1 MSAYL
6 ILKHLHVTTAFITV
20 ILFAVRLL
28 MDLVGRPGW
37 RETPLRW
44 LPHAN
49 DTLLLAAAI
58 GLVVVTPWMP
68 FVHGWLTA
76 KIILLIGYIFAGVFA
91 LKATL
96 STPARVAAAILALV
110 QVAAIFHLAL
120 TKPVLG

>member
-44 LPHAN
+44 IPHAN

-96 STPARVAAAILALV
+96 SARARVAAAILALV